1 MKKIIYSSVVLSTI
15 LFGAAY
21 KIPEQ
26 SVNSMALGAAYV
38 AHTSGADSAYFN
50 PAAMS
55 FMGDKQ
61 YVEGGLTLAHLPSIK
76 YTSSVSST
84 YDGKSKVENIAI
96 PNFHYVSNPYG
107 EWRWGVSMTTPA
119 GLSKRWDSP
128 YQKLYAQEFTLRNVE
143 LNPVV
148 SYKVNDNFSVAGG
161 VRIVYSEGKVYSD
174 GSDAGYPLKREMEG
188 DTVEFGYNLALLYKA
203 PQDIN
208 FAVTYR
214 SNIDLDEEGDA
225 NLYLG
230 DIGKQYSSDVSIPIP
245 AALNIA
251 ISKTWNDTFTLE
263 FVYERTFWSEYKN
276 LDFNYSPDV
285 TNPTLKSAFDDAI
298 DKSWKD
304 TDTFR
309 IGATYKI
316 DRLTLMCGFA
326 IDETPIPDK
335 TIGFELPDSD
345 AKIYSLGFRYQQT
358 PALSWGMA
366 VLYDDKES
374 RTIPAGV
381 ADNQIIKLGGE
392 FSDGGAILTTIGM
405 SYEF

>member
-1 MKKIIYSSVVLSTI
+1 
-15 LFGAAY
+15 
-21 KIPEQ
+21 
-26 SVNSMALGAAYV
+26 
-38 AHTSGADSAYFN
+38 
-50 PAAMS
+50 
-55 FMGDKQ
+55 
-61 YVEGGLTLAHLPSIK
+61 LAHLPSIK

-251 ISKTWNDTFTLE
+251 ISKTL
-263 FVYERTFWSEYKN
+263 
-276 LDFNYSPDV
+276 
-285 TNPTLKSAFDDAI
+285 
-298 DKSWKD
+298 
-304 TDTFR
+304 
-309 IGATYKI
+309 
-316 DRLTLMCGFA
+316 
-326 IDETPIPDK
+326 
-335 TIGFELPDSD
+335 
-345 AKIYSLGFRYQQT
+345 
-358 PALSWGMA
+358 
-366 VLYDDKES
+366 
-374 RTIPAGV
+374 
-381 ADNQIIKLGGE
+381 
-392 FSDGGAILTTIGM
+392 ILLL
-405 SYEF
+405 